1 VISLFYSPLTTHYSL
16 FMSDIQTIT
25 KLRELTG
32 AGIVDCKKALDEA
45 GDDIDKAVELLRKK
59 GEAKAAKKADRVAS
73 EGIIAMKNDD
83 NNLAV
88 VALACETDFV
98 SRNEDFIASVDAY
111 AEKLLGMDLVEFK
124 TWASEEVKK
133 ELVVKIGENIVLSSA
148 DKIELNGKTVGKYI
162 HSNKKIASVV
172 VLEGGSEELAKDIAM
187 HVTAMQPEYL
197 NSDAVPSDVLDKEKE
212 IYAEQ
217 LKTEGKPE
225 EIIEKI
231 LIGKVNKFYEEN
243 CLVNQMFIKD
253 DKKTI
258 TQILKEGNA
267 TLKSY
272 QLYKI

>member
-1 VISLFYSPLTTHYSL
+1 
-16 FMSDIQTIT
+16 
-25 KLRELTG
+25 
-32 AGIVDCKKALDEA
+32 
-45 GDDIDKAVELLRKK
+45 
-59 GEAKAAKKADRVAS
+59 
-73 EGIIAMKNDD
+73 
-83 NNLAV
+83 
-88 VALACETDFV
+88 
-98 SRNEDFIASVDAY
+98 
-111 AEKLLGMDLVEFK
+111 
-124 TWASEEVKK
+124 
-133 ELVVKIGENIVLSSA
+133 
-148 DKIELNGKTVGKYI
+148 
-162 HSNKKIASVV
+162 
-172 VLEGGSEELAKDIAM
+172 
-187 HVTAMQPEYL
+187 MQPEYL

>member
-1 VISLFYSPLTTHYSL
+1 
-16 FMSDIQTIT
+16 MSDIQTIT